1 MEGLEACLAANPFC
15 PLDDPLSFLLG
26 FPASPCRLGEK
37 GAFLHAD
44 EDAALIALPL
54 ETPDGG
60 LKRLVVADLDF
71 HGHGVFP
78 DGAAYS
84 SRDPFDRP

>member
-1 MEGLEACLAANPFC
+1 MEGLEARLAANPFRA
-15 PLDDPLSFLLG
+15 LDDPLSFLFSLSAG
-26 FPASPCRLGEK
+26 PCRLGEK

-60 LKRLVVADLDF
+60 LKRLIVADLDF
-71 HGHGVFP
+71 HGHRISP

-84 SRDPFDRP
+84 RRDPLDRP